1 MSKLKLAIFKWVF
14 CHQVHIL
21 KDQVKDMNSILLF
34 SKFSFLQLPGAP
46 TRPLAKIAALCRSSF
61 PLSGRHLT
69 ITSAL
74 RPSSLNLAPSAPS
87 STGFTQIQLSPFSL
101 RMGRINKY
109 LCHKQGPAST
119 RPVQNS
125 GRWATWN
132 ICTGGMG
139 YAGMYWVLSMIME
152 YLHWGYVICIIITVG
167 MGVR

>member
-1 MSKLKLAIFKWVF
+1 MPLAIF

-87 STGFTQIQLSPFSL
+87 SNGFTQIQLSPILTSN
-101 RMGRINKY
+101 GQNKQVPVSQAGP
-109 LCHKQGPAST
+109 CEQAGTICGTFVQHK
-119 RPVQNS
+119 S
-125 GRWATWN
+125 GLK
-132 ICTGGMG
+132 IF
-139 YAGMYWVLSMIME
+139 VLIVFTFRDK
-152 YLHWGYVICIIITVG
+152 L
-167 MGVR
+167 

>member
-1 MSKLKLAIFKWVF
+1 M
-14 CHQVHIL
+14 HIL

-34 SKFSFLQLPGAP
+34 SKFTFLQLPGAP

-119 RPVQNS
+119 YSLLDSNS
-125 GRWATWN
+125 EFLVLLELDSDKTLHGLSSEKYEHQIFLDNRT
-132 ICTGGMG
+132 II
-139 YAGMYWVLSMIME
+139 VLSVK
-152 YLHWGYVICIIITVG
+152 Y
-167 MGVR
+167 